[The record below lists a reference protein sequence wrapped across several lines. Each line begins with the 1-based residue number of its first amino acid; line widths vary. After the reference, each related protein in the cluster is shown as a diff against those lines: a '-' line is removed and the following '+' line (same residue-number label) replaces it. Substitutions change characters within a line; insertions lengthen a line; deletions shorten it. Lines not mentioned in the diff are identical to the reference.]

1 MGAVINLNSTTAFR
15 DASDQFGFISEAIQR
30 LHAATSAALRSN
42 NVSGTLKSLIEI
54 EKALLIISQR
64 EYLLTDAVIQKV
76 LQEINKEIA
85 QAEAQRSEEA
95 LREAAENCARCK
107 DVFEHIASKHRDD
120 RMKLY
125 FLQKRALHLREIARR
140 KLHKVTSMHSA
151 LKREQNKQVDAAKVA
166 HIHDRKAN
174 LLESLAKKGKLPE
187 RYREQ
192 QHAGPHVA
200 ATGKNKNRPYF
211 QATPADNREVKK
223 AA

>member
-1 MGAVINLNSTTAFR
+1 
-15 DASDQFGFISEAIQR
+15 
-30 LHAATSAALRSN
+30 
-42 NVSGTLKSLIEI
+42 
-54 EKALLIISQR
+54 
-64 EYLLTDAVIQKV
+64 
-76 LQEINKEIA
+76 
-85 QAEAQRSEEA
+85 
-95 LREAAENCARCK
+95 
-107 DVFEHIASKHRDD
+107 
-120 RMKLY
+120 MKLY